1 MALDGWKERLY
12 RRYLYW
18 ICRPARLK
26 RRLSALVEEGRP
38 APPLQGRRLRAAALQ
53 VEIKLFKEPLDYAA
67 EAHRRIR
74 EAAAAGAH
82 LVAFPEDNNLSLL
95 GMLPGVEAMG
105 EAATGDK
112 PAATP
117 AAGAPEIS
125 VADVIR
131 YAGPVMAP
139 FLETLYSTLAAAYG
153 LYIMAGSFLLPD
165 GERVVNRSFLYGP
178 DGGLIGRQ
186 DKVHLMPIEAEWGI
200 SAGKEFNL
208 FETPAGRMAAPVCMD
223 ATYYETFRILEL
235 QAARRIIIAVSY
247 THLDVYKRQARDL
260 AARSGMSRL
269 RDQKCSGGEPA
280 GVFIY
285 GTGGDLR
292 ARGAD
297 SRRQRRSRR
306 GCIAGGGGNRR
317 SGDRPGRVAEAAS
330 RTSLARQQPHALPT
344 LFPPRLPV
352 HIPGAAEKFR
362 FRKNEPLIVAVRNIS
377 TFPCSKN
384 IFRTKDKVP
393 SPNNIL
399 SPDGW

>member
-18 ICRPARLK
+18 MCRPARLK
-26 RRLSALVEEGRP
+26 RKLFALIGAGP
-38 APPLQGRRLRAAALQ
+38 AAPTLQGRRLRAAALQ

-74 EAAAAGAH
+74 EAATAGAH

-95 GMLPGVEAMG
+95 GMLPGVEEMG
-105 EAATGDK
+105 EAVNGDE
-112 PAATP
+112 PGAAP

-200 SAGKEFNL
+200 SAGTEFNL

-223 ATYYETFRILEL
+223 ATYFETFRILEL
-235 QAARRIIIAVSY
+235 QGAEIVILPIANPEPYNYWLALRGIWPRVQECPLYGIKSALVGRVLGFEF
-247 THLDVYKRQARDL
+247 TGRAGIFAPVELTPDSSGVLAEVESPHGEGMAVAEIDLDALRDL
-260 AARSGMSRL
+260 RSAHPW
-269 RDQKCSGGEPA
+269 RDSNPA
-280 GVFIY
+280 LY
-285 GTGGDLR
+285 
-292 ARGAD
+292 
-297 SRRQRRSRR
+297 RRY
-306 GCIAGGGGNRR
+306 
-317 SGDRPGRVAEAAS
+317 
-330 RTSLARQQPHALPT
+330 
-344 LFPPRLPV
+344 FPRLYDSYL
-352 HIPGAAEKFR
+352 AANK
-362 FRKNEPLIVAVRNIS
+362 
-377 TFPCSKN
+377 
-384 IFRTKDKVP
+384 
-393 SPNNIL
+393 
-399 SPDGW
+399 